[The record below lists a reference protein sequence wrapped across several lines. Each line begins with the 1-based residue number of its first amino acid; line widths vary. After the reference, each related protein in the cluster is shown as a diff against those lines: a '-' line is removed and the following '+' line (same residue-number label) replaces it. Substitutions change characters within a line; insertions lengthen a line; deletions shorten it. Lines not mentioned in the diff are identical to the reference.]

1 MRLLPN
7 GMYEIENTQT
17 GEKKQVAAAQL
28 SQFGLSPQQAEPQA
42 SPPQPGLMEQ
52 VGSGAVN
59 FAGEVAQ
66 GLAKPFNDTYK
77 NIAGAAVQTPIMLAE
92 GAAAGTGHNQLAD
105 KLEKARQF
113 VAQGAL
119 SDEEMKSI
127 SDNPEQAVR
136 RQLGSSAQIASYA
149 IPYGQGA
156 GFLTKAV
163 LPGAIQGAVYE
174 GGREV
179 ANDEELNK
187 NKIAGA
193 GLIGG
198 TAAGLTYGAGKLY
211 NKVTGAGDALQNA
224 STRMDQGTRQISL
237 KGTIDSA
244 GDEKAINETLSR
256 LGGKG
261 SAQNQL
267 EQLRPMMDT
276 LEGQIDDFIRTNP
289 DIAVSKTDIQNE
301 FLKNLQSSMRSGN
314 LTNTQAKREVAGYLA
329 DLTKAAGQETGG
341 DLNLQTLVDAK
352 RLINQDFK
360 NIATKANLG
369 TPLTP
374 REQVVNIAWKSIDDA
389 VKSTAPEVKELLLDQ
404 SNLFKAAP
412 ELAAARFNPPTLRAA
427 GFSVPGVVTQG
438 MRDTGSGIMNQSGR
452 LLNALPE
459 ITPSTAGAIAGQ
471 TPKLLSPQ
479 PQTPDQQ
486 QNTQNGVPSVS
497 VQQQPQG
504 TSQQNIAS
512 GNPNSQNQPY
522 GQQGSNQL
530 MPPITRSNR
539 ITQQQSSQG
548 NYMTGHSPQEHYQAY
563 QAALKAGDRGA
574 AAQIRQFFTDE
585 QAYQKELNAGNKP
598 PKLTS
603 VQQTL
608 MTNTTSALGA
618 VNKVESLLRSDPSM
632 ILKGAVPGIAG
643 RVAGAST
650 YTTARNEIA
659 DVLGRMRTG
668 AVISPSE
675 LELYLTKLPAPGDK
689 QTDIDYKLGQLR
701 QIFNDIQGRIQ
712 NTSGMNEQYQP
723 TGMPD
728 ITSGGAAL

>member
-1 MRLLPN
+1 
-7 GMYEIENTQT
+7 
-17 GEKKQVAAAQL
+17 L
-28 SQFGLSPQQAEPQA
+28 SQFGLSPDQAEPQA
-42 SPPQPGLMEQ
+42 PQQPPGLLEQ
-52 VGSGAVN
+52 VGSGA
-59 FAGEVAQ
+59 ASITSS
-66 GLAKPFNDTYK
+66 LAKPFVDTGR
-77 NIAGAAVQTPIMLAE
+77 NIAGAAIQTPIMMAE
-92 GAAAGTGHNQLAD
+92 GAAAGSGHNQLAD
-105 KLEKARQF
+105 TLEQARQAVQPVGLSDQQFQDIENDPEKA
-113 VAQGAL
+113 
-119 SDEEMKSI
+119 M
-127 SDNPEQAVR
+127 R
-136 RQLGSSAQIASYA
+136 RQLGSSAQIGSYA
-149 IPYGQGA
+149 IPFGA
-156 GFLTKAV
+156 GTNVLTKAI
-163 LPGAIQGAVYE
+163 LPGALQASVYE
-174 GGREV
+174 GGREA
-179 ANDEELNK
+179 ANDEELSR

-193 GLIGG
+193 GVVGG
-198 TAAGLTYGAGKLY
+198 TTAGLMYGAGKLY
-211 NKVTGAGDALQNA
+211 NKITGAGDALQNA

-244 GDEKAINETLSR
+244 GDEKAINETLTR

-276 LEGQIDDFIRTNP
+276 LEGQIDDFIRMNP
-289 DIAVSKTDIQNE
+289 DISVSKTDIQNE
-301 FLKNLQSSMRSGN
+301 FLKNLQSTMRSGS

-341 DLNLQTLVDAK
+341 ELNLQTLVDAK

-369 TPLTP
+369 NPLTP

-389 VKSTAPEVKELLLDQ
+389 VKGTAPEVKNLLLDQ

-427 GFSVPGVVTQG
+427 GFSIPQVATQG
-438 MRDTGSGIMNQSGR
+438 MRDLGSGMMNQSGR

-459 ITPSTAGAIAGQ
+459 ITPSTAGAVGAQ
-471 TPKLLSPQ
+471 VPKLLSPQ

-486 QNTQNGVPSVS
+486 QNTKNGVPSVA

-504 TSQQNIAS
+504 AGQQNIAN
-512 GNPNSQNQPY
+512 GNPNSQNQPD
-522 GQQGSNQL
+522 GNQGSNQF
-530 MPPITRSNR
+530 MPPITTSTQPLRQSTTSNS
-539 ITQQQSSQG
+539 ITQPQQSQG
-548 NYMTGHSPQEHYQAY
+548 NYITGHSPQEHYQAY

-574 AAQIRQFFTDE
+574 ATQIRQFFTDE
-585 QAYQKELNAGNKP
+585 QAYQKERAAGNKP

-608 MTNTTSALGA
+608 MTNTTSGLRS
-618 VNKVESLLRSDPSM
+618 VDKVEQLLRSDPSM
-632 ILKGAVPGIAG
+632 ILKGAVPGITG
-643 RVAGAST
+643 RVVGAST

-675 LELYLTKLPAPGDK
+675 LQLYLTKLPAPGDR
-689 QTDIDYKLGQLR
+689 QTDIDYKLTQLR

-712 NTSGMNEQYQP
+712 NTSGMNEQYQQ
-723 TGMPD
+723 TGGLPD
-728 ITSGGAAL
+728 ITSGGYAQ